1 MEGKNGSLRS
11 SDPVHV
17 SGPLACELHFVRGLP
32 FGNFACNFTSA
43 GGVGLFI
50 NAELIFLFSVYEPVR
65 QGSVAVSSS

>member
-43 GGVGLFI
+43 EKAVLSTQRSFFFSQFMNQLDKGL
-50 NAELIFLFSVYEPVR
+50 
-65 QGSVAVSSS
+65 